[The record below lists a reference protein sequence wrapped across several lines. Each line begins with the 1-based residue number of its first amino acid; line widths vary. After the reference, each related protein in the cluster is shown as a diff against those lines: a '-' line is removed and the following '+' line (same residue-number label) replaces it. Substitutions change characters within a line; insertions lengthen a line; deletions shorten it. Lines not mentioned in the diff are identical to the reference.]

1 MAERLL
7 VFLPTVAVAVPRPP
21 GLHRA
26 TYRRLVR
33 EYNRLLT
40 KLAEL
45 PRRRLWP
52 HLRKAYQRQF
62 ENRILRIRRTLH
74 LPTLHPRAKPWYRT
88 TEAALYL
95 GISAKTLVRW
105 TNRGIV
111 RCHRAGYWARRH
123 YPVGELARMRRR
135 LKV

>member
-1 MAERLL
+1 MPERLP
-7 VFLPTVAVAVPRPP
+7 VFLPTGSVAVPRPP

-26 TYRRLVR
+26 TYRRLIR

-40 KLAEL
+40 KLADL

-62 ENRILRIRRTLH
+62 ENRILRIRRALH
-74 LPTLHPRAKPWYRT
+74 LPTSQPRAKPWYRT

-105 TNRGIV
+105 TDQGIV
-111 RCHRAGYWARRH
+111 RCHRAGFGTHRH
-123 YPVGELARMRRR
+123 YAAAELARVRRR
-135 LKV
+135 IEI

>member
-1 MAERLL
+1 MAERLP
-7 VFLPTVAVAVPRPP
+7 VFLPTGPVAVPRPP

-40 KLAEL
+40 KIAEL

-62 ENRILRIRRTLH
+62 ENRILRIRRALRLSTLQ
-74 LPTLHPRAKPWYRT
+74 PPAKAWYRT
-88 TEAALYL
+88 SEAALYL

-105 TNRGIV
+105 TDQGIV
-111 RCHRAGYWARRH
+111 RCHRAGFGTHRH
-123 YPVGELARMRRR
+123 YAKTELACVRRR
-135 LKV
+135 RKV

>member
-1 MAERLL
+1 MPERLH
-7 VFLPTVAVAVPRPP
+7 VFLPTGAAAVPCPP

-26 TYRRLVR
+26 TYRRLIR

-40 KLAEL
+40 KLAAL

-62 ENRILRIRRTLH
+62 ENRIVRIRRALH
-74 LPTLHPRAKPWYRT
+74 LPTPQPRAKPWYRT

-105 TNRGIV
+105 TDHGIV
-111 RCHRAGYWARRH
+111 RCHRAGYWAHRH
-123 YPVGELARMRRR
+123 YAVGELAHLRRR

>member
-1 MAERLL
+1 MREHL
-7 VFLPTVAVAVPRPP
+7 VVQLPAGPLAVPRPP

-26 TYRRLVR
+26 TYRRLIR
-33 EYNRLLT
+33 DYNRVLG

-52 HLRKAYQRQF
+52 HLRKAYQRQLD
-62 ENRILRIRRTLH
+62 NRIIRIRRVLCLST
-74 LPTLHPRAKPWYRT
+74 PHPRAKPWYRT

-105 TNRGIV
+105 TDQGLV
-111 RCHRAGYWARRH
+111 RCHRAGFGAHRH
-123 YPVGELARMRRR
+123 DAVAELARVRQC
-135 LKV
+135 LD

>member
-1 MAERLL
+1 MAERLP
-7 VFLPTVAVAVPRPP
+7 VFLPTGPVAVPRPP

-95 GISAKTLVRW
+95 GISSKTLVRW
-105 TNRGIV
+105 TNQGIV
-111 RCHRAGYWARRH
+111 RCHRAGYWAHRH
-123 YPVGELARMRRR
+123 YPVGELARVRRR